1 MLKSFFANNKKGLIM
16 FAAVVV
22 VFCAVIGAI
31 GNESE
36 KIDEQASAVASTA
49 QAMSAEKA
57 DLTEETSTQATS
69 TQITSTQAT
78 TAVKATAA
86 KTETTKLVMTTAVT
100 EIITTERKTASSS
113 TESHGSSAG
122 DNGSV
127 TLPNE
132 SENEG
137 NLVWVPVNGGTK
149 YHTKSS
155 CSNMKEPMQV
165 SLETAIENGYEPCKR
180 CH

>member
-1 MLKSFFANNKKGLIM
+1 MFKSFFANNKNGLIM

-49 QAMSAEKA
+49 QTMSAAKT
-57 DLTEETSTQATS
+57 DLTEEASIQATS
-69 TQITSTQAT
+69 VQITSTQAT

-86 KTETTKLVMTTAVT
+86 KTESTKAVT
-100 EIITTERKTASSS
+100 EKITTEKKTASQS
-113 TESHGSSAG
+113 TEGH
-122 DNGSV
+122 GSV
-127 TLPNE
+127 TVPNE
-132 SENEG
+132 SESKG
-137 NLVWVPVNGGTK
+137 DLVWVPVNGGTK